1 MALIT
6 VQEPTQAGIA
16 PTYAAATVSGDTV
29 VVNSR
34 TWLHVKNTGSQIT
47 VTIPKAVA
55 VMNQPGYGD
64 IPVADIAV
72 VIPATT
78 GDKLIAIDPGGHA
91 PGGIASITYSA
102 VTGVTIGVFRLP
114 QV

>member
-1 MALIT
+1 MAQLT

-16 PTYAAATVSGDTV
+16 PTYAAASAGGDTV

-34 TWLHVKNTGSQIT
+34 TFLHVKNTGSQIT
-47 VTIPKAVA
+47 VTIPKARSVL
-55 VMNQPGYGD
+55 NQADFGD
-64 IPVADIAV
+64 VPISDIVV

-78 GDKLIAIDPGGHA
+78 GDKMIALDPGGHA
-91 PGGIASITYSA
+91 PGGIASIGYSSA
-102 VTGVTIGVFRLP
+102 TGVTVGAFRLP